1 MAAKNIA
8 FLGMGVMG
16 SPMAINLKKAGHS
29 VTVWNRSGGSARLK
43 DAVDAGCVR
52 AETIAEAVRGAE
64 VVAVCVSRAADV
76 EQVVLGTSGG
86 ATSGGGGV
94 AEHARPGTL
103 IIDFSTIGPDAAAG
117 IGARCAERGLRFVDA
132 PVSGG
137 DSGAIAGTL
146 TVMVGAALE
155 DFERARPV
163 FEGVGRVI
171 RHCGGIGAGNAVK
184 ACNQILVALHAVAMS
199 EAIHYAEMRGIDP
212 LMMIEVCETGA
223 AGSWALTNLGRRI
236 VKGDLTGGFAIP
248 LMLKDIGIVED
259 SLPGGMSLPGV
270 SLARERFEKALR
282 VLGEGATQGMVEGY
296 RGE

>member
-1 MAAKNIA
+1 MTPLNIA

-16 SPMAINLKKAGHS
+16 SPMAINLKKAGHA
-29 VTVWNRSGGSARLK
+29 VTVWNRSPGSKRLQ
-43 DAVDAGCVR
+43 DAADAGCVK
-52 AETIAEAVRGAE
+52 AATIEEAVRGAE

-76 EQVVLGTSGG
+76 EEVVLGIP
-86 ATSGGGGV
+86 GGGGA

-103 IIDFSTIGPDAAAG
+103 IIDFSTIGPDAAAS

-146 TVMVGAALE
+146 TVMVGAAHE

-236 VKGDLTGGFAIP
+236 VQGDLTSGFAIP

-259 SLPGGMSLPGV
+259 SGMSLPGV
-270 SLARERFEKALR
+270 ALARERFEKALK
-282 VLGEGATQGMVEGY
+282 VLEEGATQGMVAGY
-296 RGE
+296 RG